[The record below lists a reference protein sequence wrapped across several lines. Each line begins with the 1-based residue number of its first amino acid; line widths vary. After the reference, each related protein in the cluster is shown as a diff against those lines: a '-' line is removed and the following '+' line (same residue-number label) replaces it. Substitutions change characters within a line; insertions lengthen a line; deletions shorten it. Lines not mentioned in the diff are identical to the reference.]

1 MNQLP
6 QQRIPKKTQYVLYL
20 LDNSIEFMYLTEISI
35 TGIFIEEGNARFRRS
50 SPLYGD
56 KAVLMV

>member
-1 MNQLP
+1 MNQQLLL
-6 QQRIPKKTQYVLYL
+6 RIPKETQYALYL
-20 LDNSIEFMYLTEISI
+20 LDNSIEFMYLTEIGI
-35 TGIFIEEGNARFRRS
+35 AGIFIEEGNARFRRS